1 MSVAKN
7 KAIMRRYVEEAWNKK
22 NAAIADELMAD
33 TITYVDG
40 REISRE
46 DWKRSASAYYTIL
59 GDMTSTIDDMIAEGD
74 KVLLCYTTRAKH
86 IGDWNI
92 PPFGLIRATGKP
104 LVIREFTVYRLAEG
118 RIVQISRRADFLG
131 VLQQLGVIK
140 SSA

>member
-1 MSVAKN
+1 VSIEKN

-33 TITYVDG
+33 TIIYVDG
-40 REISRE
+40 KEIGRE
-46 DWKRSASAYYTIL
+46 DWKRTARAYYTIL
-59 GDMTSTIDDMIAEGD
+59 GDMYSTIDDMIAEGD

-92 PPFGLIRATGKP
+92 PPFGVIHATGKP
-104 LVIREFTVYRLAEG
+104 LVIKEFTVYRLVG
-118 RIVQISRRADFLG
+118 GQIVQMWRQADFLG

-140 SSA
+140 PSA